1 MLNICFCVVS
11 DLPVTGRRRHLC
23 SRKLYKRGERNKYGA
38 EILLYK
44 GKTDFQSL
52 PSISKIPMHINSINL
67 EIIFHFS
74 MYSYININR
83 TLHIPWIILY
93 FICADFTS
101 SVVFKRKTSSL
112 SLVPASV
119 CIRHTVMRARCHH
132 RKHKP
137 TGNGNVSLNF
147 PSRPAKENTMSF
159 HDCMQFASKWLRV
172 NIGRWLSNC
181 GIACRTKPCAM
192 RGARVEI
199 FRENTYI

>member
-1 MLNICFCVVS
+1 MLNICFCLVS
-11 DLPVTGRRRHLC
+11 ELPVTGGGGIFALENYI
-23 SRKLYKRGERNKYGA
+23 KEVNETNMVQKYYY
-38 EILLYK
+38 IR

-52 PSISKIPMHINSINL
+52 PLISKIPMHINSINL